1 MEVLFVKK
9 VVVCVIAAILFC
21 TLHST
26 PARSDALE
34 TTGDIGAV
42 AVPVAAAAMT
52 LINHDKEGAAQFA
65 KSFATTM
72 AATYGLRYTVQENR
86 PNGHDRSF
94 PSAHAA
100 SAFAGAAFIQQRYG
114 WTYGIPAYLVSSVVG
129 YSRIDA
135 KEHWT
140 HDVLAGAAIGVVSNL
155 IFTAR
160 FKDIQV
166 SPAVSQTFM
175 GIVAVKRF

>member
-1 MEVLFVKK
+1 MAA
-9 VVVCVIAAILFC
+9 VVFLSC
-21 TLHST
+21 TLYSV
-26 PARSDALE
+26 PAMSDVLE

-42 AVPVAAAAMT
+42 AVPLAAAVMA
-52 LINHDKEGAAQFA
+52 LAEHDKEGAVQFT

-94 PSAHAA
+94 PSAHAS

-114 WTYGIPAYLVSSVVG
+114 WTYGIPAYIISSVVG

-135 KEHWT
+135 REHWT
-140 HDVLAGAAIGVVSNL
+140 HDVLASAAIGIISNL
-155 IFTAR
+155 IFTTR
-160 FKDIQV
+160 FEGVQIA
-166 SPAVSQTFM
+166 PAVSSGFT
-175 GIVAVKRF
+175 GIILVKRF